1 MTDPPF
7 GDDMGVPWWLYLALG
22 AIGAILVL
30 MIVMIVVAL
39 YRTKAT
45 KSYAAQ
51 RGWPYRSRDRQL
63 AERCDRQVAI
73 LRSVPDFVW
82 QDRGGRPHQL
92 AGMEAS

>member
-30 MIVMIVVAL
+30 MIVMIVVAH

-63 AERCDRQVAI
+63 AI